1 MASRKSIVVLVLV
14 LAAVGLAAALS
25 LSSAQQ
31 SPLTDSGKPRAVA
44 AVAQDSITE
53 YEPDPFEPA
62 RLRSSTVRVR
72 RVAVVYE
79 DGTVEVKA
87 VQ

>member
-14 LAAVGLAAALS
+14 LAAVALAAALS

-31 SPLTDSGKPRAVA
+31 SSLTDSAKPRAVA

>member
-14 LAAVGLAAALS
+14 LAGLALVAALG
-25 LSSAQQ
+25 LSSAQET
-31 SPLTDSGKPRAVA
+31 PLTSAAKPRAVA